1 MYFMSFYRILQ
12 YIDIIIYIMNTNS
25 LDPITM
31 YVYRIDDIYDKLN
44 IHLVYVYIYIRV
56 FFEWLV
62 VFLTSFLFIFWFCSL
77 CNMSTISAWAAI
89 YARSTGSKYEYVV
102 VDYVHAWYASAA
114 LFASVHSK
122 VLYFTSTAMRWR
134 FPHIWDFPSNECER
148 CNSQT

>member
-56 FFEWLV
+56 FL
-62 VFLTSFLFIFWFCSL
+62 S
-77 CNMSTISAWAAI
+77 
-89 YARSTGSKYEYVV
+89 
-102 VDYVHAWYASAA
+102 D
-114 LFASVHSK
+114 
-122 VLYFTSTAMRWR
+122 
-134 FPHIWDFPSNECER
+134 
-148 CNSQT
+148 